1 MTKKPKTKPQTR
13 TSLGRL
19 LETALMKTMSVQE
32 KGQQKS
38 RKAQSQT
45 VITRTA
51 IKTVETE
58 SKLAPFLNFKI
69 IGTVAGVSRCYGR

>member
-1 MTKKPKTKPQTR
+1 MTKQPKTTPQTK

-19 LETALMKTMSVQE
+19 LKIALMKTMSVQE
-32 KGQQKS
+32 KGRRKS
-38 RKAQSQT
+38 PKAQYQT

-58 SKLAPFLNFKI
+58 SKLAPILNFKI
-69 IGTVAGVSRCYGR
+69 IGTVAGVSRRQWR

>member
-1 MTKKPKTKPQTR
+1 
-13 TSLGRL
+13 
-19 LETALMKTMSVQE
+19 MSVQE
-32 KGQQKS
+32 KGRRKS

-58 SKLAPFLNFKI
+58 SKLAPILNLKI
-69 IGTVAGVSRCYGR
+69 IGTVAGVSRRQWR